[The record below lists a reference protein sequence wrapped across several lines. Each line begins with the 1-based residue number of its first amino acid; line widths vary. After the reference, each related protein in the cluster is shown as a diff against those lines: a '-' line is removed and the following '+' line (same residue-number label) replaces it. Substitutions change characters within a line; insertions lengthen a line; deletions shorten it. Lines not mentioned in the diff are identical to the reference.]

1 MSAQAPAAPAWRPSD
16 LWRTFAGLIVVL
28 GTAAMLLA
36 GLDSVPSWVAGEPRD
51 LRRVKDVEEAE
62 RRLKVRLF
70 LPGYFPETIEWPPHS
85 VRVMQGRTGGAALAF
100 DGRTGGHYMLLV
112 QAARTTEVPSR
123 LLPPATVLDESPVW
137 LRGQRVTLRRIV
149 GPDGNVWR
157 ELAWTEKERG
167 LVLRSRGTVDE
178 MLKMARTAR
187 EEP

>member
-1 MSAQAPAAPAWRPSD
+1 VSARSTTAPSWRPSD
-16 LWRTFAGLIVVL
+16 LWRTFAGLIVVV
-28 GTAAMLLA
+28 GAAALWLA
-36 GLDSVPSWVAGEPRD
+36 ALDSVPSWVAGEPRD
-51 LRRVKDVEEAE
+51 VRRVATVEEAE

-85 VRVMQGRTGGAALAF
+85 VRVMQGRSGGAALAF
-100 DGRTGGHYMLLV
+100 DGRSGGHYMLLV
-112 QAARTTEVPSR
+112 QAARTPEVPSR

-137 LRGQRVTLRRIV
+137 MRGRRVTLRRIV

-167 LVLRSRGTVDE
+167 LVLRSRGTVEE